1 MRKYVPERAVATV
14 ACDNTVTIY
23 VVASSSKTGS
33 IYARCEGEIKMMVKR
48 ECGPAH
54 EWVHKHRYP
63 HEETEHPLRRVS
75 ICKEIHGTS
84 RSVPDSTG
92 SIVQYPFNKIVAF

>member
-1 MRKYVPERAVATV
+1 MLNMRKYVPERAVATV

-54 EWVHKHRYP
+54 E
-63 HEETEHPLRRVS
+63 
-75 ICKEIHGTS
+75 
-84 RSVPDSTG
+84 
-92 SIVQYPFNKIVAF
+92 